1 MHVEKSKLFG
11 GKTVHQAWQR
21 KLVPLG
27 WAERYERTR
36 SGKRKP
42 LSTYKSVDNWQAVDR
57 SECQYLD
64 AIAEGQREG
73 TDESCWAAVILNSAS
88 VIRSAHRCLTKAL
101 DDIKA
106 MLLYCWRAYGVP
118 NCGYRHAKHLFGPW
132 VRLPFTL
139 CMQSC
144 TDCRVLQCLSAPGF
158 T

>member
-1 MHVEKSKLFG
+1 MHVEKLKLFG

-21 KLVPLG
+21 KLVPLR

-42 LSTYKSVDNWQAVDR
+42 LSICKSLDNWQVVDR

-64 AIAEGQREG
+64 AITEGQRRG
-73 TDESCWAAVILNSAS
+73 MDESCRAAMMINSCFVIKITHS
-88 VIRSAHRCLTKAL
+88 CLTKAL

-106 MLLYCWRAYGVP
+106 MLLYCWRAYSVP

-132 VRLPFTL
+132 IWLPFTL

-144 TDCRVLQCLSAPGF
+144 TDCRVLQCPRAPGF